1 MHRYDQLSLLVSLV
15 LLGIALSSI
24 IELPIKPL
32 TLIVLDHPFPLSL
45 SAPQIIALLLVAI
58 VWTGTDSMVRSHPK
72 VRSAGLG
79 YALTFCPLPT
89 LFTSVA
95 FFLVRPLSINRPFW
109 LGGLALIGL
118 LLSLIIIGEWCTI
131 DHNDGVARLG
141 LNLIAYLV
149 ALALYIA
156 IYKEERGPL
165 SAVAALA
172 VSGLLALDL
181 LRVGDDELSR
191 PSSNG
196 IPFGPSALS
205 LRRTLEPLRA
215 KPLRRESSSGDTGR
229 TWLCALVAGLAMGE
243 AAWALN
249 YWRISGLRGGMLL
262 LLIFYVIT
270 GLAQQGLLGRLTRW
284 VLVEFAIVAVA
295 GLVFLYRYVP

>member
-1 MHRYDQLSLLVSLV
+1 MHRYDQLSVLVSLV

-32 TLIVLDHPFPLSL
+32 TLIVLDRSFPLSL
-45 SAPQIIALLLVAI
+45 SAPQIIALLLAAM

-72 VRSAGLG
+72 VRSAGLW

-95 FFLVRPLSINRPFW
+95 FFLVLPLSTNRPFW
-109 LGGLALIGL
+109 LGGLALIAL
-118 LLSLIIIGEWCTI
+118 LLSMIIVGELYTI
-131 DHNDGVARLG
+131 DRNDGIARLG

-149 ALALYIA
+149 ALFLYIA
-156 IYKEERGPL
+156 IYKEELSPL

-181 LRVGDDELSR
+181 LRVGD
-191 PSSNG
+191 
-196 IPFGPSALS
+196 
-205 LRRTLEPLRA
+205 
-215 KPLRRESSSGDTGR
+215 TGR
-229 TWLCALVAGLAMGE
+229 TWLCALVAGLVMGE

-249 YWRISGLRGGMLL
+249 YWPISGLRGGMFL

-284 VLVEFAIVAVA
+284 VLVEFAIVAVV
-295 GLVFLYRYVP
+295 GLILLYNYAP

>member
-1 MHRYDQLSLLVSLV
+1 MHRYDQLSVLVSLV

-24 IELPIKPL
+24 IELPIKSL

-45 SAPQIIALLLVAI
+45 SVPRIIAFLLAAM
-58 VWTGTDSMVRSHPK
+58 VWTGTDSMVRSHSK

-89 LFTSVA
+89 LFTLVA
-95 FFLVRPLSINRPFW
+95 FFLVLPLSINRPFW

-118 LLSLIIIGEWCTI
+118 LLSLIIVGEWHTI
-131 DHNDGVARLG
+131 DHNDGIARLG

-149 ALALYIA
+149 ALALYVG
-156 IYKEERGPL
+156 IYKEVRSPL
-165 SAVAALA
+165 SAVATLV

-181 LRVGDDELSR
+181 LRVGENDELSR

-196 IPFGPSALS
+196 V
-205 LRRTLEPLRA
+205 
-215 KPLRRESSSGDTGR
+215 PLRREGSSGDTGR

-249 YWRISGLRGGMLL
+249 YWQISGLRGGMLL

-284 VLVEFAIVAVA
+284 VLVEFAIVAVI
-295 GLVFLYRYVP
+295 GLILLYHYAPLA